1 MFDDFDDLLGTSEP
15 EHAPTPLPMELD
27 ERGMAALLRLSLSM
41 VRTKAREGVFVRSG
55 RGRYDVS
62 ESVGRYV
69 EHLRA
74 IASRVGNTP
83 PGGTPDD
90 LKAEKLRL
98 TRAQAD
104 KEETRVARER
114 GELVPAEAVSREW
127 ASILR
132 DLRNAMLAVPSRCG
146 ATLPHLTSTD
156 VATLEREIR
165 IALEGV
171 AHGN

>member
-15 EHAPTPLPMELD
+15 EHASAPLPMELD

-74 IASRVGNTP
+74 IASRVVIRHP
-83 PGGTPDD
+83 
-90 LKAEKLRL
+90 
-98 TRAQAD
+98 
-104 KEETRVARER
+104 VA
-114 GELVPAEAVSREW
+114 
-127 ASILR
+127 
-132 DLRNAMLAVPSRCG
+132 
-146 ATLPHLTSTD
+146 HLT
-156 VATLEREIR
+156 I
-165 IALEGV
+165 
-171 AHGN
+171 